1 MPASTTNRLFTGW
14 MKAALAALPMCAFIL
29 GRFFYWFAIADRY
42 AIFLYNHLRAIP
54 FDQVTRSR
62 YWMTGLVAAGEAMLL
77 YTLVNWAIGR
87 ITACRGRDYHPPH
100 WWRVWL
106 LCAPVLA
113 TGIIAITM
121 TVNAPALPLPDALA
135 SASAALAGLALAL
148 MPGEWAAR
156 QPRDLIWLTADGAGL
171 MPPLLLLRV
180 VELPGRGL
188 SLPFTPGMVVPI
200 AGAAVAVG
208 AAWLA
213 IMTGLRMWRRRPA
226 PGTGPLLAA
235 GLALSYLLMP
245 AAHHWLATPPD
256 WRYISTSS
264 NFFALSPLV
273 QAAAFLVA
281 AGMALGATHL
291 RRAMAASGT
300 GAKSFSP

>member
-1 MPASTTNRLFTGW
+1 MPDPTTNRPFTGR
-14 MKAALAALPMCAFIL
+14 MKAALAALPICLFIL
-29 GRFFYWFAIADRY
+29 ARFYGWFAVADRY
-42 AIFLYNHLRAIP
+42 AIFLYNHLRATP

-77 YTLVNWAIGR
+77 YILANWAIGR
-87 ITACRGRDYHPPH
+87 LAARRGRDYHPPQ
-100 WWRVWL
+100 WWRVWV
-106 LCAPVLA
+106 LCAPVLP
-113 TGIIAITM
+113 TGIITITM
-121 TVNAPALPLPDALA
+121 TVNSPTLPLPDALA
-135 SASAALAGLALAL
+135 SASAALAGVALAL

-156 QPRDLIWLTADGAGL
+156 QPRNLIWLAADGAGL

-213 IMTGLRMWRRRPA
+213 IMTGLRMWRNRPA

-273 QAAAFLVA
+273 QIAAFLVA
-281 AGMALGATHL
+281 AGMAVGATRL
-291 RRAMAASGT
+291 RRAMAASDP